1 MVIPSGVLGERSPR
15 GPCNARKATGGL
27 EIPDRSRDVL
37 LPGETRLYTEGPTI
51 WTCQGLPLGGKMPM
65 GHSPVE
71 RNREREL
78 GLDRR
83 ETG

>member
-1 MVIPSGVLGERSPR
+1 LERDLLV
-15 GPCNARKATGGL
+15 ARVTRAKLPVVWGF
-27 EIPDRSRDVL
+27 PDRSRDVL
-37 LPGETRLYTEGPTI
+37 LPGETRLHTEGPTI
-51 WTCQGLPLGGKMPM
+51 WTCQGLPIGGKMLM
-65 GHSPVE
+65 GYSPVE